1 MVSGTVTPIGGLQ
14 NQDFPYLKTM
24 RAMLSSTGVILAACL
39 MVGCA
44 GALTSDTTLPD
55 LTAHQWRHRVVV
67 IDTPSPQSV
76 DYLRQTKALD
86 AASAGLREREVI
98 IVTQAAKT
106 FRVRLIGK
114 DGGVKF
120 SRTTPVDA
128 ATLFD
133 LIDVMPMR
141 QAELSG
147 R

>member
-1 MVSGTVTPIGGLQ
+1 
-14 NQDFPYLKTM
+14 
-24 RAMLSSTGVILAACL
+24 

-44 GALTSDTTLPD
+44 GALTSDTALPN

-76 DYLRQTKALD
+76 DYLRQTKALE
-86 AASAGLREREVI
+86 AASAGLRERDVI

-106 FRVRLIGK
+106 FRVRLVGK

-120 SRTTPVDA
+120 SRTTTVDP

-133 LIDVMPMR
+133 LIDAMPMR

>member
-1 MVSGTVTPIGGLQ
+1 MV
-14 NQDFPYLKTM
+14 
-24 RAMLSSTGVILAACL
+24 R
-39 MVGCA
+39 CA

-55 LTAHQWRHRVVV
+55 LTDHQWRQRVVV

-76 DYLRQTKALD
+76 DYLRQTKALE
-86 AASAGLREREVI
+86 AASAGLRERDVV

-120 SRTTPVDA
+120 SRTTPVDV

-133 LIDVMPMR
+133 LIDAMPMR

>member
-1 MVSGTVTPIGGLQ
+1 
-14 NQDFPYLKTM
+14 M
-24 RAMLSSTGVILAACL
+24 RAILSSTGVILAACL
-39 MVGCA
+39 IAGCA

-76 DYLRQTKALD
+76 DYLRQTKALE
-86 AASAGLREREVI
+86 AASAGLRERDVV
-98 IVTQAAKT
+98 IVTQAAST

-120 SRTTPVDA
+120 SRITPVDA

-133 LIDVMPMR
+133 LIDAMPMR

>member
-1 MVSGTVTPIGGLQ
+1 
-14 NQDFPYLKTM
+14 M
-24 RAMLSSTGVILAACL
+24 RAVLSSTSVIIVACL
-39 MVGCA
+39 MVGCV
-44 GALTSDTTLPD
+44 GALTSDTTLPN
-55 LTAHQWRHRVVV
+55 LTVHQWRHRVVV

-86 AASAGLREREVI
+86 AASAGLRERDVVI
-98 IVTQAAKT
+98 LTQAAKT

-120 SRTTPVDA
+120 SRNTPVDA
-128 ATLFD
+128 ETLFD
-133 LIDVMPMR
+133 LIDAMPMR

>member
-1 MVSGTVTPIGGLQ
+1 LQ
-14 NQDFPYLKTM
+14 NVDFPYLKTM
-24 RAMLSSTGVILAACL
+24 RAVLSSTSVIIVACL

-44 GALTSDTTLPD
+44 GAFTSDTTLPN
-55 LTAHQWRHRVVV
+55 LTAHQWRHRIVV

-76 DYLRQTKALD
+76 DYIRQTKALE
-86 AASAGLREREVI
+86 AASAGLRERDVI
-98 IVTQAAKT
+98 IVTQVATT

-128 ATLFD
+128 ETLFD
-133 LIDVMPMR
+133 LIDAMPMR

>member
-1 MVSGTVTPIGGLQ
+1 
-14 NQDFPYLKTM
+14 M
-24 RAMLSSTGVILAACL
+24 RAMLSSTSVMIVACL

-44 GALTSDTTLPD
+44 DALTSDTALPN

-76 DYLRQTKALD
+76 DYLRQTKALE
-86 AASAGLREREVI
+86 AASAGLRERDVV

-120 SRTTPVDA
+120 TGNTPVDA

-133 LIDVMPMR
+133 LIDAMPMR

-147 R
+147 RLARPKMYVAW

>member
-1 MVSGTVTPIGGLQ
+1 
-14 NQDFPYLKTM
+14 
-24 RAMLSSTGVILAACL
+24 MLLSTGVILAACL

-44 GALTSDTTLPD
+44 GTLTSDTTLPD

-67 IDTPSPQSV
+67 IDTPSPQSI
-76 DYLRQTKALD
+76 DYLRQTKALEV
-86 AASAGLREREVI
+86 ASAGLRERDVV
-98 IVTQAAKT
+98 IVTQAATT
-106 FRVRLIGK
+106 FRVRLVGK

-120 SRTTPVDA
+120 TGNTPVDA
-128 ATLFD
+128 VTLFD

>member
-1 MVSGTVTPIGGLQ
+1 V
-14 NQDFPYLKTM
+14 DFPYLKTM
-24 RAMLSSTGVILAACL
+24 RAVLSSTSVIIVACL

-44 GALTSDTTLPD
+44 GTLTSDTVLPD

-76 DYLRQTKALD
+76 DYLRQTKALE
-86 AASAGLREREVI
+86 AASVGLRERDVV
-98 IVTQAAKT
+98 IVTQAAST

-120 SRTTPVDA
+120 SRITPVDA
-128 ATLFD
+128 ETLFD
-133 LIDVMPMR
+133 LIDAMPMR

>member
-1 MVSGTVTPIGGLQ
+1 
-14 NQDFPYLKTM
+14 M
-24 RAMLSSTGVILAACL
+24 RAVLSSTSVMIVACL

-67 IDTPSPQSV
+67 IDTPSQQSV
-76 DYLRQTKALD
+76 DYIRQTKAFE
-86 AASAGLREREVI
+86 AASAGLRERDVV
-98 IVTQAAKT
+98 IVTQAAST

-114 DGGVKF
+114 DGGLKF
-120 SRTTPVDA
+120 SRVTPVDA

-133 LIDVMPMR
+133 LIDAMPMR

>member
-1 MVSGTVTPIGGLQ
+1 
-14 NQDFPYLKTM
+14 
-24 RAMLSSTGVILAACL
+24 
-39 MVGCA
+39 
-44 GALTSDTTLPD
+44 LPD

-67 IDTPSPQSV
+67 IDTPSPQSI

-86 AASAGLREREVI
+86 AASAGLRERDVV
-98 IVTQAAKT
+98 IVTQTATT

-120 SRTTPVDA
+120 TGNTPVDP

-133 LIDVMPMR
+133 LIDAMPMR